1 MSESIVLIEIAPI
14 ARITLNRPDKQNAM
28 SAEMGVA
35 FKAAIARVNASDIP
49 RVVLIEGAGRAFCA
63 GGDFALIEGNSKK
76 SAEQNRREMP
86 EFYGSFLSV
95 IHLKMPS
102 IAVIQGAAVGAGL
115 CMAMAC
121 DMRLAARE
129 AKLGANFVKV
139 GLHPGMGGSL
149 LLPRLVGPAKA
160 AELLLSGK
168 LIDGSEAER
177 IGLVNRAVPRG
188 DLPALVDD
196 CANAIADA
204 APIAVAQTKE
214 TLVRPLL
221 EALDAQLAREADCQA
236 VDFASSDLAEAVAAF
251 RGSRTPVFSGR

>member
-1 MSESIVLIEIAPI
+1 MTEDVVLVEIAPV

-28 SAEMGVA
+28 SAEMGAA
-35 FKAAIARVNASDIP
+35 FSDAIRQVNASDVP
-49 RVVLIEGAGRAFCA
+49 RVVLIQGAGRAFSA
-63 GGDFALIEGNSKK
+63 GGDFSLIEGNSKK
-76 SAEQNRREMP
+76 APEQNRREMP
-86 EFYGSFLSV
+86 EFYWSFLSV
-95 IHLKMPS
+95 IRLKMPS

-168 LIDGSEAER
+168 LIDGGEAER
-177 IGLVNRAVPRG
+177 IGLVNRAVPR
-188 DLPALVDD
+188 DELPALADEF
-196 CANAIADA
+196 ASSIASS

-214 TLVRPLL
+214 TLTRPLL
-221 EALDAQLAREADCQA
+221 DALDAQLAREAECQA
-236 VDFASSDLAEAVAAF
+236 VDFASSDLGEAVAAF
-251 RGSRTPVFSGR
+251 RAGRAPVFSGR